1 MDDII
6 GVLTLVSMILQLA
19 ALIAELIIDWQVTRL
34 LQL

>member
-19 ALIAELIIDWQVTRL
+19 ALIAELIIDWQ
-34 LQL
+34 